1 MAKFSFEGQV
11 RRATEADYPIWAEML
26 AALHPGQSVHAFL
39 NEIRALVALPE
50 PYVAFLAFDER
61 DQPCGMVDARLRNY
75 AEGAPRLHAA
85 YVEDLWVVPEA
96 RGRGVARALLAVV
109 EQWAREQGMDWLGSD
124 TAPDNHAS
132 WAWHRAA
139 GFAEIEQLVV
149 FGKPLD

>member
-1 MAKFSFEGQV
+1 MVEFNLGGQV
-11 RRATEADYPIWAEML
+11 RRATEADYPVWAKML
-26 AALHPGQSVHAFL
+26 AALHPGQSAHTFL
-39 NEIRALVALPE
+39 NEIRDLVALSD
-50 PYVAFLAFDER
+50 PYVAFLAFDKP
-61 DQPCGMVDARLRNY
+61 DQPCGMIDARLRNY

-96 RGRGVARALLAVV
+96 RGRGVARALLAAV
-109 EQWAREQGMDWLGSD
+109 EQWAREQGADWLGSD

-132 WAWHRAA
+132 RAWHRAA